1 MCATTGMGGLKEQ
14 RCRSELS
21 SLYMNFRDDF
31 WLKGFKSLSQFSVP
45 GPKFHLSCK
54 VLGFF
59 SLHQI
64 STQVYVEKALT
75 KRLVREHTTL

>member
-1 MCATTGMGGLKEQ
+1 MLQQVWGDNFVGVNYHLFT
-14 RCRSELS
+14 LS
-21 SLYMNFRDDF
+21 FRDDF

-45 GPKFHLSCK
+45 GPKFYLSCK

-59 SLHQI
+59 SLPQI

-75 KRLVREHTTL
+75 KRSVREHTTL